1 MLLRAQSWELE
12 DVVLAQSCSNS
23 CTTLCNPMDC
33 SMPGSSIF
41 HYLPE
46 FAQIHVGGSVVKNP
60 PANAGNMGLISASG
74 RTPGEGNGNPLQ
86 YSCLGNPMDGGA
98 WWTTVHEVTKDL
110 DSTWQLNNSNN
121 ILTYSRESIRPCTC
135 TGMWGC
141 LVKTEEGPKF
151 SPLVLFDVLYK

>member
-1 MLLRAQSWELE
+1 MIPKKLFTKKQAAGWVWPTDHSLLISAQEKLSWCLVIPYSTPQLNERRMLLRAQSWELE

-41 HYLPE
+41 HSLPE

-74 RTPGEGNGNPLQ
+74 RTPGEGNGNPFQ
-86 YSCLGNPMDGGA
+86 YCCLGKPMDRVNF
-98 WWTTVHEVTKDL
+98 WTK
-110 DSTWQLNNSNN
+110 
-121 ILTYSRESIRPCTC
+121 
-135 TGMWGC
+135 
-141 LVKTEEGPKF
+141 GPDNECF
-151 SPLVLFDVLYK
+151 RL